1 MSSTLFRRS
10 FFSLLS
16 TSELQAGL
24 ANFHGSETWYRYIL
38 GPFTLGLYT
47 EGVKWLADNTD
58 CYWLLN
64 AIFIQQNEPHNAIK
78 KEPFQVW
85 TLTVLAD
92 KKATLTADDGNGQV
106 LMREEIPFTD
116 FPMSEIV
123 LWVEYDDQRAVLL
136 LPSEH

>member
-1 MSSTLFRRS
+1 MPSTLFRRS
-10 FFSLLS
+10 LLSLLS

-47 EGVKWLADNTD
+47 EGVKWLADQAD

-64 AIFIQQNEPHNAIK
+64 AIFIQQNDPHNAIK

-85 TLTVLAD
+85 TLKVNAE
-92 KKATLTADDGNGQV
+92 KAASLTAEDGNGQV
-106 LMREEIPFTD
+106 LMCESMRFTD
-116 FPMSEIV
+116 FPLPEIA
-123 LWVEYDDQRAVLL
+123 LWVEYGAQGATLL